1 MIFAGDLYIK
11 AGEKG
16 VIIGDYHLIDPYV
29 NCLFDSKF
37 AEKQQSVVEKHT
49 FVFKTIAECSR
60 EFIELAGFNIDKIEG
75 LADQDLEYNPKYG
88 EELLCEY
95 KIYRDIQVHNPYTK

>member
-16 VIIGDYHLIDPYV
+16 VIIGDYHLIDPYMT
-29 NCLFDSKF
+29 CLFDSTF
-37 AEKQQSVVEKHT
+37 GEKQQSAVENHT

-60 EFIELAGFNIDKIEG
+60 EFIELAGYEIDEIKG
-75 LADQDLEYNPKYG
+75 LADR
-88 EELLCEY
+88 EL
-95 KIYRDIQVHNPYTK
+95 

>member
-29 NCLFDSKF
+29 TCLFNSEFGK
-37 AEKQQSVVEKHT
+37 KQQSALTNHT

-60 EFIELAGFNIDKIEG
+60 EFIELAGLDVDEIKSLSE
-75 LADQDLEYNPKYG
+75 
-88 EELLCEY
+88 
-95 KIYRDIQVHNPYTK
+95 